1 MIDTIQIN
9 PPLNGAK
16 DARVGSIFTA
26 LILGI
31 FHSSLVLY
39 IYIYIYKVQL
49 NSYYYN
55 NNNGERSSP
64 SKKEKNYNN

>member
-39 IYIYIYKVQL
+39 IYIYKVQL

>member
-39 IYIYIYKVQL
+39 IYIYI
-49 NSYYYN
+49 
-55 NNNGERSSP
+55 
-64 SKKEKNYNN
+64 